1 MALRALLEKV
11 GEFCMFKT
19 VRKLW
24 IIVDN
29 QNRYLWVMQKPRLA
43 FSLNFLWLLIACLPL
58 VHVNSLPDPTL
69 LSRQFLT
76 IIIAACLWLFCYLQ
90 QEASPIKLPLPLL
103 LFVATLFFGYQLSS
117 YWALNIPEANYS
129 ASKMSTFLVLLV
141 LFYQIVQQKMFQRQ
155 WLYASI
161 SIASFIGLILLGI
174 ELQALLK
181 KGINLWQQKNLYEL
195 NSAFGH
201 KNLYSS
207 FQLLCL
213 SFIVLLWFKAKML
226 VRIALSVLILLVLIS
241 LVLIQT
247 KAVLLGLFLAA
258 SLLLLLAVVTKQ
270 FSSKKFRISVLLAY
284 ILTTLG
290 VLILVYSFPQKFTL
304 VLNNDTI
311 RERILLWTNTLHMIK
326 EHPWLGVGAGN
337 WQIWFPKYGLSGF
350 LETNYLVSD
359 GFTTFQRP
367 HNDFL
372 WVLSEVGLIGF
383 LAYAGLFLYALYACY
398 QGVKAKQ
405 NKAWVIGGA
414 LLAYIITAA
423 VDFPLERNEH
433 QLLLAI
439 LLAFAYSL
447 NPKPQQLY
455 RLSLWFLLIPIML
468 ITYTILNRFPEEQKV
483 KKVIEAYQLGDNE
496 KMLKWSQEIETLFV
510 SIDNFSIPIAWY
522 KGLAL
527 HNTGNTSAALKAN
540 LEAYETNP
548 YQIHVINNLAGMYAL
563 QNDFTKAEQY
573 YKEALTISPTQ
584 PDALLNLCSVLFN
597 QQKTEEAFRTLYKFK
612 FDEGNIQYLNCIYV
626 IGKAYW
632 EQNGQ
637 KELVKEKLVNWFKES
652 KLRNSTFE
660 LAILKTP

>member
-1 MALRALLEKV
+1 MDKRVLLEKV
-11 GEFCMFKT
+11 GEFCLFKT

-29 QNRYLWVMQKPRLA
+29 QNHYLWIMQNKRLTS
-43 FSLNFLWLLIACLPL
+43 SLNFLWLLLACLPL

-69 LSRQFLT
+69 LSRQFPTL
-76 IIIAACLWLFCYLQ
+76 IIAACLWLFCYLNQ
-90 QEASPIKLPLPLL
+90 DASPITLPLPLL
-103 LFVATLFFGYQLSS
+103 LFAATLFIGYQLSS
-117 YWALNIPEANYS
+117 YWALNVPEANYS

-141 LFYQIVQQKMFQRQ
+141 LLYQIVQQKIFQRQ
-155 WLYASI
+155 WLYIAI
-161 SIASFIGLILLGI
+161 SIASFTGLILLCI

-181 KGINLWQQKNLYEL
+181 NGINLWQQKNLYEIH
-195 NSAFGH
+195 SAFGH

-213 SFIVLLWFKAKML
+213 PFIVLLWFKAKML
-226 VRIALSVLILLVLIS
+226 GRIALSVLILLVLVS
-241 LVLIQT
+241 LILIQT

-258 SLLLLLAVVTKQ
+258 SLLLLLAVITQQ
-270 FSSKKFRISVLLAY
+270 FSSKTFRISVLLSY
-284 ILTTLG
+284 
-290 VLILVYSFPQKFTL
+290 VLITIGAFILIYSFPQKFTL
-304 VLNNDTI
+304 LLNNDTI
-311 RERILLWTNTLHMIK
+311 RERILLWTNTLQMIK

-383 LAYAGLFLYALYACY
+383 LAYAGLFLYALYTCY

-405 NKAWVIGGA
+405 KKAWVIGGA

-423 VDFPLERNEH
+423 ADFPLERNEH

-439 LLAFAYSL
+439 LLAFAYSF
-447 NPKPQQLY
+447 NPKPRQIY
-455 RLSLWFLLIPIML
+455 RLSPWFLLIPIL
-468 ITYTILNRFPEEQKV
+468 LATCYTLQRLPEEQKV
-483 KKVIEAYQLGDNE
+483 KKLIEAYQLGDNE
-496 KMLKWSQEIETLFV
+496 RMLKWSQEIETQFI

-527 HNTGNTSAALKAN
+527 HNTGKNTAALNAN

-548 YQIHVINNLAGMYAL
+548 YQIHVVNNLAGIYAL
-563 QNDFTKAEQY
+563 QNDLSKAERL

-584 PDALLNLCSVLFN
+584 PDALLNLCSVLYN

-612 FDEGNIQYLNCIYV
+612 FDQGNAQYLNCIYV

>member
-1 MALRALLEKV
+1 V
-11 GEFCMFKT
+11 GKFCLFKT

-29 QNRYLWVMQKPRLA
+29 QNRYLWVMQKSRLTL
-43 FSLNFLWLLIACLPL
+43 SLNFLWVLLACLPF
-58 VHVNSLPDPTL
+58 VHVNSLSDPTL
-69 LSRQFLT
+69 LSRQFPILL
-76 IIIAACLWLFCYLQ
+76 IAAGLWLFCYLQ
-90 QEASPIKLPLPLL
+90 QEFSPVKFPLPLL
-103 LFVATLFFGYQLSS
+103 LFVTTLFFGYQLSS
-117 YWALNIPEANYS
+117 FWALNLPEANYS
-129 ASKMSTFLVLLV
+129 ASKMSTFIVLLV
-141 LFYQIVQQKMFQRQ
+141 LFYQIFQQKMFQRQ
-155 WLYASI
+155 WLYAAI

-213 SFIVLLWFKAKML
+213 PFIVLLWFKTKML
-226 VRIALSVLILLVLIS
+226 VRIALSVLILLVLVS

-247 KAVLLGLFLAA
+247 KAVLLGLFFAA

-270 FSSKKFRISVLLAY
+270 FSSKTFRISVLLTY
-284 ILTTLG
+284 ILITLG
-290 VLILVYSFPQKFTL
+290 SIVLVYSFPQKFTL
-304 VLNNDTI
+304 LLNNDTI

-398 QGVKAKQ
+398 QGIKAKQ
-405 NKAWVIGGA
+405 KKAWVIVGA
-414 LLAYIITAA
+414 LLAYIVTAA
-423 VDFPLERNEH
+423 SDFPLERNEH

-439 LLAFAYSL
+439 LLAFAYSFK
-447 NPKPQQLY
+447 PKPQQLY
-455 RLSLWFLLIPIML
+455 RLSLWFLLIPILL
-468 ITYTILNRFPEEQKV
+468 ITYNIFQRFPEEQKV

-496 KMLKWSQEIETLFV
+496 KMLKWSQEIETQFI

-527 HNTGNTSAALKAN
+527 HNTGNTPAAQEAN

-563 QNDFTKAEQY
+563 QNNFIKAEQL

-584 PDALLNLCSVLFN
+584 PDALLNLCSVLYN
-597 QQKTEEAFRTLYKFK
+597 QQKIDEAFRTLYKFK

-632 EQNGQ
+632 EQKGQ
-637 KELVKEKLVNWFKES
+637 KEIVKEKLVNWFKES
-652 KLRNSTFE
+652 KLGNSTFE
-660 LAILKTP
+660 LAIKKTP